1 MLMRFSFFSLFY
13 ESPLIKLKNHADKVK
28 ECAWMFRRAA
38 ECYVEQDCE
47 EFDKLTEEVAKLE
60 SQADELKRNLRNHLP
75 RGIFMPMD
83 KFVLLDCL
91 REQDHVLDDVEEALY
106 WLSFKPMGGIPEELV
121 GDFLD
126 LIDAVIP
133 AIEKM
138 PDMSEQAIAYFKSST
153 ESQRNKLKSIVRE
166 IHQAEKEADHLEHE
180 LKKKAFALL
189 KDPVEI
195 YHIVRLVEIVG
206 DICDHAQNASDRMR
220 TMIAR

>member
-1 MLMRFSFFSLFY
+1 MRFSFFSLFY
-13 ESPLIKLKNHADKVK
+13 ESPFIKLKKHADKVK
-28 ECAWMFRRAA
+28 ECAWMFKRAA
-38 ECYVEQDCE
+38 QCYVEQDCE

-60 SQADELKRNLRNHLP
+60 SQADALKRNLRNHLP

-83 KFVLLDCL
+83 KFVFLDCL

-106 WLSFKPMGGIPEELV
+106 WLSFNPMAGIPEELV

-133 AIEKM
+133 AIEKI
-138 PDMSEQAIAYFKSST
+138 PDMSEQALLYFRNST
-153 ESQRNKLKSIVRE
+153 EDNRKKLKSIIRE
-166 IHQAEKEADHLEHE
+166 IYQAEKEADHLEHE
-180 LKKKAFALL
+180 LKKKAFAEL

-195 YHIVRLVEIVG
+195 YHVVRLVEIIG
-206 DICDHAQNASDRMR
+206 DICDHAQNVSDRMR

>member
-1 MLMRFSFFSLFY
+1 MRFSFFSLFF
-13 ESPLIKLKNHADKVK
+13 ESPFVKLKNHANKVK
-28 ECAWMFRRAA
+28 ECAWMFKRAVN
-38 ECYVEQDCE
+38 CYVEQDCE
-47 EFDKLTEEVAKLE
+47 EFDELTEEVAKLE

-75 RGIFMPMD
+75 RGIFMPVD
-83 KFVLLDCL
+83 KFVFLDCL

-126 LIDAVIP
+126 LIDSVIP
-133 AIEKM
+133 SIEKI
-138 PDMSEQAIAYFKSST
+138 PDMWVQAILYFRSAT
-153 ESQRNKLKSIVRE
+153 EENRNNLKSIVRQ
-166 IHQAEKEADHLEHE
+166 IYQAEKEADHLEHE

-195 YHIVRLVEIVG
+195 YHVVRVVEIIG